1 MAAARDRG
9 GTPPRGGTTKGE
21 VAMTFRTLLV
31 IKAIVCL
38 VFGAIFLLVP
48 SVLLRIL
55 GATACAAGLFT
66 AREYGA
72 AMIGTLLLT
81 WFARRVTSN
90 DAKGAILLDLL
101 VYDAIGVVI
110 SLAGVLTG
118 VINVLGWGVV
128 VVYLFFTVGSA
139 YVLVREKPFRAV
151 VEQAG
156 A

>member
-1 MAAARDRG
+1 
-9 GTPPRGGTTKGE
+9 
-21 VAMTFRTLLV
+21 MTFRMLLV

-38 VFGAIFLLVP
+38 VFAVPFLLAP
-48 SVLLRIL
+48 SALLRIL
-55 GATACAAGLFT
+55 GATVCAGGLFT

-72 AMIGTLLLT
+72 AMVGTLLLT
-81 WFARRVTSN
+81 WFAKRATAN

-128 VVYLFFTVGSA
+128 VVYLFFAAGSG
-139 YVLVREKPFRAV
+139 YVLLRERPFRAIGAP
-151 VEQAG
+151 AG